1 MSQVKFHS
9 VTDQGTQVEVMA
21 GWDRPLKEFYMTLF
35 FVGHEADDPASD
47 EALWSTIG
55 ECGLEGHPDTKRI
68 RESLARFGITAPE
81 GFWDRV
87 ELREANVI
95 HTFKDGLWGRVEF

>member
-1 MSQVKFHS
+1 MSQVKFHATTNQD
-9 VTDQGTQVEVMA
+9 VLVEVMA

-35 FVGHEADDPASD
+35 FAGQEADDPDSD

-55 ECGLEGHPDTKRI
+55 ECGLEDYPDTKRI
-68 RESLARFGITAPE
+68 REKLAQFGITAPE

-87 ELREANVI
+87 ELQEANVI
-95 HTFKDGLWGRVEF
+95 HTFKDNAWTKLEF